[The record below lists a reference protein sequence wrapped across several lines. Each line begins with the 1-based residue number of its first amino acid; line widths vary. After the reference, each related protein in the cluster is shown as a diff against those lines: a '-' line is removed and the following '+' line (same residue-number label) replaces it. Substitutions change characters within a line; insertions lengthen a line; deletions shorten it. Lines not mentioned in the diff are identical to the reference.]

1 MSRPLAPCT
10 VRARCS
16 GPVPSSLRGHS
27 QAREEA
33 GWARPAAV
41 ASATAAQGLHAVLPF
56 SVESAGLAAGIALAG
71 TTVCWVRILLLP
83 ALACC
88 ASRVLAA
95 PLVSPGAAV
104 AQRAGKSAV
113 GACGV
118 PSNPV
123 LRLVPN
129 TYTQSWERDVGVDG
143 LYNYEEEAQSRLI
156 RRTVVQGWPSP
167 SESRAFEDE
176 LWGDELPAGAA
187 DSAAATQPPVSLR
200 PLRERA
206 AAARQRG
213 DAVPDGR
220 VLRAEAIDAELKAW
234 EAFDKRA
241 AAASAR
247 RASSLPKALTGN
259 SRDQAKRVARL
270 ASEDDA
276 AAAAAP
282 FRRKLEEALRLETTS
297 DEAIDAS
304 SALPLKD
311 DAVEGSA
318 EQQRARLEGL
328 KAVAIQQMSR
338 ASEAVADAA
347 RAREVLL
354 GADEARELAEAAWRK
369 RAEDWLLQM
378 QRGQP
383 PRQEGTAAERFLKRV
398 RGNGE

>member
-1 MSRPLAPCT
+1 
-10 VRARCS
+10 V
-16 GPVPSSLRGHS
+16 
-27 QAREEA
+27 
-33 GWARPAAV
+33 
-41 ASATAAQGLHAVLPF
+41 
-56 SVESAGLAAGIALAG
+56 GI
-71 TTVCWVRILLLP
+71 
-83 ALACC
+83 
-88 ASRVLAA
+88 
-95 PLVSPGAAV
+95 
-104 AQRAGKSAV
+104 
-113 GACGV
+113 
-118 PSNPV
+118 
-123 LRLVPN
+123 
-129 TYTQSWERDVGVDG
+129 DG
-143 LYNYEEEAQSRLI
+143 LYYEEEAQSRLT
-156 RRTVVQGWPSP
+156 RRTVVQAWPSP
-167 SESRAFEDE
+167 RESCAFEDE

-187 DSAAATQPPVSLR
+187 ATQPPVPLR

-213 DAVPDGR
+213 DAAPDGR

-247 RASSLPKALTGN
+247 RASSLPKALTGS
-259 SRDQAKRVARL
+259 SRDQAKRMARL

-282 FRRKLEEALRLETTS
+282 FRRKLEEALRLETTPA
-297 DEAIDAS
+297 EAVDTS

-311 DAVEGSA
+311 VAVEGSA
-318 EQQRARLEGL
+318 AQQRARLEGL
-328 KAVAIQQMSR
+328 KSVALQQMSR

-347 RAREVLL
+347 RAREGLL

-369 RAEDWLLQM
+369 RAEEWLLQT